1 MKKTVALFAVL
12 LTLTT
17 LFSCREEKKEDT
29 EVVKITIPAV
39 EFASFSEEEIASL
52 SAQQGHGGYVI
63 EKNGDV
69 SFFTTRKS
77 RAARLEAERAEID
90 GIITQILES
99 GEIAITDIKYSEDMT
114 KLDICIKGET
124 FTAVE
129 KLSPTV
135 LLFPHMA
142 SYQYFSLYN
151 NPDITASF
159 IDSGSGEVIDSTTY
173 EEYLDFFSSAARG
186 KKAPKNNFFTK
197 ATN

>member
-1 MKKTVALFAVL
+1 MKKTVALLAVL
-12 LTLTT
+12 LTLIS
-17 LFSCREEKKEDT
+17 LFSCQKEKKQDA
-29 EVVKITIPAV
+29 EVVKITIPAL
-39 EFASFSEEEIASL
+39 EFASLSEEEIASL

-63 EKNGDV
+63 EKNGNV
-69 SFFTTRKS
+69 SFFTTKKS

-90 GIITQILES
+90 SIIAQILEN

-114 KLDICIKGET
+114 RLDISIKGET

-151 NPDITASF
+151 NPIITASF
-159 IDSGSGEVIDSTTY
+159 IDSGSGEVIDSASY
-173 EEYLDFFSSAARG
+173 EDYLDFFGSAARG
-186 KKAPKNNFFTK
+186 KRTPKNNFFTK
-197 ATN
+197 AIN